1 MGFIGGGLGLVFGE
15 LIYQPLAGC
24 LFVVRSL
31 GWGVFGAALGL
42 AQGFTRRSWKGAR
55 NATLGGVIGGLLGG
69 VVFDLLLFV
78 TKLMLDVAQ
87 QRGVIS
93 AGVFGFVA
101 WASGAASRAA
111 ALTLIGASVGLWIV
125 LLAKALADGSLK
137 IISGR
142 FEGLEFLLDK
152 VTMTVGALG
161 NADIAIP
168 GDPQVMP
175 SHAVIRRVNGQHQ
188 IESHS
193 PLLLVNKRRV
203 DRCSLATGDVLQVGN
218 TSLLYRRRHL
228 VPTASSEARTGMLL
242 PAQTPPPAA
251 AARPSG
257 LRHLQTGERFMLYAI
272 TTIGRD
278 GANQIVLTDP
288 AVRARHLE
296 IRYEQDRF
304 ILHDLGGGVL
314 VNGRQITGPNMLKV
328 GFRVRV
334 GNVELE
340 VV

>member
-1 MGFIGGGLGLVFGE
+1 
-15 LIYQPLAGC
+15 
-24 LFVVRSL
+24 
-31 GWGVFGAALGL
+31 
-42 AQGFTRRSWKGAR
+42 
-55 NATLGGVIGGLLGG
+55 
-69 VVFDLLLFV
+69 
-78 TKLMLDVAQ
+78 
-87 QRGVIS
+87 
-93 AGVFGFVA
+93 
-101 WASGAASRAA
+101 
-111 ALTLIGASVGLWIV
+111 
-125 LLAKALADGSLK
+125 
-137 IISGR
+137 
-142 FEGLEFLLDK
+142 
-152 VTMTVGALG
+152 LG

-314 VNGRQITGPNMLKV
+314 VNDRLLDLICSRLDFACVSGMWNWKLCDLAWGCCVLNPKTIAETILHGYHLSSV
-328 GFRVRV
+328 WCY
-334 GNVELE
+334 
-340 VV
+340 